1 MTNLQTTYLG
11 LSLAHPIVAG
21 ASPLS
26 ATLDGM
32 RRLEDAGA
40 AAIVTRSFF
49 EEEVTAEEEA
59 LDFTRT
65 IGAESH
71 PEVTSYL
78 PALSGFRW
86 PQVARIE
93 TVRRAAEG
101 LSVPVIASMSATT
114 GERWVELASALQEAG
129 AAALELNLFDVPT
142 DPQKTSSA
150 VEERLV
156 EVVKNVCGT
165 VSVPVAVKLGPYFSA
180 PVHLARL
187 FADAG
192 AGGIVLFNRFYEP
205 DIDLQKMAFR
215 PTLALSTKD
224 DVRRPLRW
232 IALLSGRTPLGLAAS
247 GGVEAADEVV
257 KYLLAGADVVQTASA
272 LLRHGPQHLH
282 QLVNGLAEWLGAHDA
297 VSVTD
302 IRGRMS
308 AQRMSWPEELMCGQ
322 PKRRLLMEF
331 PCQDSAAG

>member
-11 LSLAHPIVAG
+11 LPLAHPIVAG

-32 RRLEDAGA
+32 RRLEEAGA

-49 EEEVTAEEEA
+49 EEEVAAEEEA
-59 LDFTRT
+59 LEFTQT

-71 PEVTSYL
+71 PEVTNYL
-78 PALSGFRW
+78 PPVSGYGR
-86 PQVARIE
+86 PQAAHLE
-93 TVRRAAEG
+93 TVRRATAE
-101 LSVPVIASMSATT
+101 LSVPVIASLSATT
-114 GERWVELASALQEAG
+114 RGGWVELASALHEAG

-142 DPQKTSSA
+142 DPQTTSSA
-150 VEERLV
+150 VENRLV
-156 EVVKNVCGT
+156 EIVKEVRGA
-165 VSVPVAVKLGPYFSA
+165 VPIPIAVKLGPYFSA
-180 PVHLARL
+180 PVHLVRL

-192 AGGIVLFNRFYEP
+192 ASAIVLFNRFYEP
-205 DIDLQKMAFR
+205 DIDLRSMAFR
-215 PTLALSTKD
+215 PSLALSTRN
-224 DVRRPLRW
+224 DVRLPLRW
-232 IALLSGRTPLGLAAS
+232 IALLSGKTPLGLAAS
-247 GGVEAADEVV
+247 GGVEGAEEVV

-272 LLRHGPQHLH
+272 LLRHGPRHLH
-282 QLVNGLAEWLGAHDA
+282 QLVDGLAEWIGAHDA

-308 AQRMSWPEELMCGQ
+308 AQPMSWPEELMCGQ
-322 PKRRLLMEF
+322 PKRHLLMEF